1 MQDTGEMEFG
11 TRLQSNIPIDRA
23 CLRSTAIGGG
33 LSSIAGASGVGTDAS
48 MPQLPHRDSG
58 TRNGKNTDDT
68 ALANTSE
75 FCNTI
80 GGKADIEI

>member
-1 MQDTGEMEFG
+1 
-11 TRLQSNIPIDRA
+11 
-23 CLRSTAIGGG
+23 
-33 LSSIAGASGVGTDAS
+33 

-80 GGKADIEI
+80 GGKADITQTWRLPAKTPHAMDVGVRRYAAALPAA

>member
-1 MQDTGEMEFG
+1 
-11 TRLQSNIPIDRA
+11 
-23 CLRSTAIGGG
+23 
-33 LSSIAGASGVGTDAS
+33 

-58 TRNGKNTDDT
+58 TRRGKNTDDT

-80 GGKADIEI
+80 PPKADIAARHLDVRFVPILLQKSVAGLFGQ